1 MVEMGNQDL
10 AKAIRTLRK
19 SKGITATFIS
29 NKLGYKA
36 VSSYT
41 RLENGESTISLE
53 TAKKIA
59 DLLSVDLNIFFDE
72 NLRDSHN
79 VVETA

>member
-1 MVEMGNQDL
+1 MVEMRNQDL
-10 AKAIRTLRK
+10 ATVIRTIRK

-59 DLLSVDLNIFFDE
+59 DLLSVDLNVFFDE
-72 NLRDSHN
+72 KLCESHN
-79 VVETA
+79 SIESA

>member
-1 MVEMGNQDL
+1 MVKMRNQDL
-10 AKAIRTLRK
+10 ATVIRTIRK

-53 TAKKIA
+53 IAKKIA
-59 DLLSVDLNIFFDE
+59 DLLSVDLNVFFDE
-72 NLRDSHN
+72 NMRDSHKTT
-79 VVETA
+79 ESA